1 MKRLITTAL
10 ALLLILCSFASAFAM
25 EVPTKTVIQN
35 LNGTQQYIKVYT
47 VSPYIDPESIIEQ
60 DFSYEGFD
68 YTYSDMTKSDNYFE
82 NEKEHSEVITA
93 ETGKKDLSAVL
104 EALPPSIDFDDGI
117 YTGILY
123 LDHTTIETKAAGFVS
138 KSYTVSD
145 TREFANLD
153 SNDMAYVPQAVTK
166 DGKTL
171 QLVGVD
177 WQVQSTALVDD
188 LLVPASYKAVAQ
200 YSTKASYSAATGYIS
215 TATYSGKVSCNELES
230 VTYTVTYVGT
240 ETPAEEE
247 PEVVRY
253 GLFKD
258 RKSLIIGCVLFV
270 MFVVAGV
277 FAVLEFIDF
286 WDKREKRKKAE
297 RAKEKS
303 LVASKAGQQKDY
315 EKEEKK
321 CEGKKYF

>member
-1 MKRLITTAL
+1 MKKILSVGL
-10 ALLLILCSFASAFAM
+10 ALLLVIGSFASAFAM
-25 EVPTKTVIQN
+25 EIPTKTVIQN

-47 VSPYIDPESIIEQ
+47 VSPDIDPGTLIEQ

-68 YTYSDMTKSDNYFE
+68 YSYSDMTKSDNYFE
-82 NEKEHSEVITA
+82 SEKEHSEVITA
-93 ETGKKDLSAVL
+93 ETEKKDLSAVL
-104 EALPPSIDFDDGI
+104 EALPPSIDFDDGT
-117 YTGILY
+117 YTGTLY

-188 LLVPASYKAVAQ
+188 LLVPSSYKAVAQ
-200 YSTKASYSAATGYIS
+200 YSGKASYSAATGYIS
-215 TATYSGKVSCNELES
+215 TASYSGKVNCKKLES

-240 ETPAEEE
+240 ETPAEEI
-247 PEVVRY
+247 EVVRY

-258 RKSLIIGCVLFV
+258 RKSLIIGCILFV

-277 FAVLEFIDF
+277 FAVMEFIDF
-286 WDKREKRKKAE
+286 WDKREKRKMAE

-303 LVASKAGQQKDY
+303 MASGKSNQENDTP
-315 EKEEKK
+315 KEGTK
-321 CEGKKYF
+321 CEERKYF